1 MINDT
6 EEKRIQELA
15 SIYSINEE
23 EMARYINT
31 FYDVNNKENHINFKK
46 LEDEIM
52 RNQMFNTFAKNDLNS
67 KKIRFED
74 RKRNNDTLISYY
86 KSLSPLEF
94 LRETLNG
101 KEPSKFEKN
110 IIQTLI
116 SEYNLSSDMI
126 NCLLDYS
133 LNKDNNHLY
142 KNNVITYLGPIL
154 RNDVHD
160 VYEMIDYLYNEDS
173 YSKKEKRFNKTKN
186 DSKLFDENLIK
197 NSNKD
202 IVKINFEKEED
213 SNISNKNNNNHDIL
227 DDLNLFDF
235 DDDNLDL

>member
-1 MINDT
+1 
-6 EEKRIQELA
+6 
-15 SIYSINEE
+15 
-23 EMARYINT
+23 MARYINT

-52 RNQMFNTFAKNDLNS
+52 KNQMFNTFAKNDLNS
-67 KKIRFED
+67 KKVSFED
-74 RKRNNDTLISYY
+74 RKRNNDTLVSYY

-101 KEPSKFEKN
+101 KEPSRFEKN

-154 RNDVHD
+154 RNNIHD
-160 VYEMIDYLYNEDS
+160 VYEMIDYLYNQNTFNE
-173 YSKKEKRFNKTKN
+173 KEKRFNETKN
-186 DSKLFDENLIK
+186 DSKLFDVNLD
-197 NSNKD
+197 SNTND
-202 IVKINFEKEED
+202 VIKINFDNNDEESSLNSNNKKTKEED
-213 SNISNKNNNNHDIL
+213 LEKDN
-227 DDLNLFDF
+227 LNLFDL